1 MICME
6 CYHNLPYTEFD
17 RIENNPV
24 EKIFWGRTNIKFA
37 SSTFYYIIDSPIQHI
52 IHHIKY
58 RGQDSLGVFMGEIMG
73 YALQTAFEK
82 HEIDFCIP
90 MPLHY
95 KKEYTRGYNQASLL
109 CAGIK
114 KTTLL
119 NYNDKLITRE
129 VNTSTQTKK
138 SRIERWGN
146 VEDVFTISNKSEI
159 LDKNILLIDDVIT
172 TGASTEACANILLN
186 HGAKSVSICGLAYT
200 I

>member
-1 MICME
+1 M
-6 CYHNLPYTEFD
+6 
-17 RIENNPV
+17 
-24 EKIFWGRTNIKFA
+24 
-37 SSTFYYIIDSPIQHI
+37 QHI
-52 IHHIKY
+52 IHQIKY
-58 RGQDSLGVFMGEIMG
+58 RGQDTLGIFMGEMMG
-73 YALQTAFEK
+73 DKLQTTLER

-95 KKEYTRGYNQASLL
+95 KKEYSRGYNQASLL

-114 KTTLL
+114 KRTGL
-119 NYNDKLITRE
+119 NYNDTLITRE
-129 VNTSTQTKK
+129 INTSTQTKK

-146 VEDVFTISNKSEI
+146 VEEVFTISNKIET

-172 TGASTEACANILLN
+172 TGASTEACATILLH